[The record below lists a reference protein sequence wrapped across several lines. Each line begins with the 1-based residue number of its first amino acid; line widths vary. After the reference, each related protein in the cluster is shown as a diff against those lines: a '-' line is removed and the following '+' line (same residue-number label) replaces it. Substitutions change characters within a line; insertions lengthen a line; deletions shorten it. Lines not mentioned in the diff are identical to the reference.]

1 MIRFFV
7 LGGSILASY
16 YFAMTYESPEF
27 MLLVYLQA
35 ALFVLSVFTVLYRK
49 FTITGEL
56 DVPVGIAE
64 PDRENLVKLQISN
77 KGFLPMARLKALVEV
92 EDVGNG
98 SVSKRWM
105 KVSSVWRGKSNF
117 VCTMAFGGAGTYL
130 VRLKKLKVYDFTG
143 LFSAKVPVSGE
154 KKIQVMPRMYTIPI
168 QLSPMVRN
176 FFGESEVYDDYE
188 PGYDNSELFDVRE
201 YREGDGLRKIHWKLS
216 AKKGELLVKEFALPK
231 ACPIVLFLEFHP
243 SGKLKKQE
251 QMLPYLEVAASL
263 VYSLFDAKCPHY
275 VVWYDANRQNL
286 VRHRVDEEESLF
298 FFLGTL
304 MEITWGQPS
313 ESLLFHYLERYKGEP
328 YIWAL
333 SLDENLVLK
342 KGDEVL
348 AKFSEADLEQSLK
361 KTVLSL

>member
-1 MIRFFV
+1 MISFFV

-35 ALFVLSVFTVLYRK
+35 ALFVLSGFTVLYRK
-49 FTITGEL
+49 FTITGEF
-56 DVPVGIAE
+56 DIPVGIAE
-64 PDRENLVKLQISN
+64 PDRDNLVKLQITN
-77 KGFLPMARLKALVEV
+77 KGLLPMTRLKALLEV
-92 EDVGNG
+92 EDVGSG
-98 SVSKRWM
+98 TVTKRWM
-105 KVSSVWRGKSNF
+105 QVSSVWKGKTNF

-143 LFSAKVPVSGE
+143 LFYAKVPASGE
-154 KKIQVMPRMYTIPI
+154 KKIQVMPRIYTIPI

-201 YREGDGLRKIHWKLS
+201 YQEGDGLRKIHWKLS

-231 ACPIVLFLEFHP
+231 ACPIVLFLDFHP
-243 SGKLKKQE
+243 TGKIKKQE
-251 QMLPYLEVAASL
+251 QMIPYLEGVASL
-263 VYSLFDAKCPHY
+263 VYSLFDVKCPHY
-275 VVWYDANRQNL
+275 VVWYDEKRQDV
-286 VRHRVDEEESLF
+286 VRHRIDEEESLF

-304 MEITWGQPS
+304 MEIAWAQPT
-313 ESLLFHYLERYKGEP
+313 ESLQFEYLERYKREP

-348 AKFSEADLEQSLK
+348 AQFSEADMERSLRQ
-361 KTVLSL
+361 TALML

>member
-35 ALFVLSVFTVLYRK
+35 ALFVLSFFTVLYRK
-49 FTITGEL
+49 YTITGEF
-56 DVPVGIAE
+56 DIPVGIAE
-64 PDRENLVKLQISN
+64 PDRENLVKLQITN
-77 KGFLPMARLKALVEV
+77 KGLLPMTRLKALLEV
-92 EDVGNG
+92 EDVGSG
-98 SVSKRWM
+98 TVTKRWM
-105 KVSSVWRGKSNF
+105 QVSSAWKGTSNY
-117 VCTMAFGGAGTYL
+117 VCTVSFGGAGTYL

-143 LFSAKVPVSGE
+143 LFSSKVSAKGE
-154 KKIQVMPRMYTIPI
+154 KKIQVMPRIYNIPL

-201 YREGDGLRKIHWKLS
+201 YQEGDGLRKIHWKLS

-231 ACPIVLFLEFHP
+231 ACPIVLFLDFHP
-243 SGKLKKQE
+243 TGKLKKQE
-251 QMLPYLEVAASL
+251 QMIPYLESVASL
-263 VYSLFDAKCPHY
+263 VYSLFDVKCPHY
-275 VVWYDANRQNL
+275 VVWYDENRQDV

-304 MEITWGQPS
+304 MEIAWGQPP
-313 ESLLFHYLERYKGEP
+313 ESLLFSYLERYKREP

-348 AKFSEADLEQSLK
+348 AKFSEENLEQSLK
-361 KTVLSL
+361 QTVLSL